1 MEGSAHLI
9 VCKQRGFTRR
19 RFRNIEMVCNDR
31 LGTEQI
37 ALLHVRVHPC
47 AAPFRWPRII
57 VPKEQRQRFAVA
69 IVNLE
74 YAHIR
79 LINGNVMALLKGQ
92 TVFLVRC
99 EKYSVEN
106 DVI

>member
-1 MEGSAHLI
+1 MERSAHLI
-9 VCKQRGFTRR
+9 VCEQRRFARR

-31 LGTEQI
+31 LGSKQI

-57 VPKEQRQRFAVA
+57 VAQKQRQRFAVA
-69 IVNLE
+69 IVNFE

-79 LINGNVMALLKGQ
+79 LINGNIMTLLEG
-92 TVFLVRC
+92 
-99 EKYSVEN
+99 
-106 DVI
+106 